1 MKKKKKRTNPRKQ
14 PVTMADVERAKST
27 ATDEAL
33 RRMIYLVLFILID
46 KHDAPREDIAQLA
59 EEVNYYADSITQ
71 GYITWKDIERVVR
84 DEFSVRLPW

>member
-33 RRMIYLVLFILID
+33 RRMIYLVLYILID

-59 EEVNYYADSITQ
+59 DEVNYYADSITK